1 MQAYKAKGKID
12 ATGNLVVTQPI
23 EIPPGNVEVIIL
35 QVADE
40 VNSTETATESQ
51 TETSKNQVRYRTNAF
66 RDLLEN
72 SPSVPPD
79 FDPESAKWE
88 YLKEKHNL

>member
-23 EIPPGNVEVIIL
+23 EIPPGNVEIIIL

-40 VNSTETATESQ
+40 VKDSPETANESPA
-51 TETSKNQVRYRTNAF
+51 ETPKRPTKIKALQGWFEKTKPA
-66 RDLLEN
+66 
-72 SPSVPPD
+72 PAD
-79 FDPESAKWE
+79 FDPDEARWE
-88 YLKEKHNL
+88 ALKEKHNL

>member
-72 SPSVPPD
+72 SPPVPPD

>member
-40 VNSTETATESQ
+40 VDSTETASESQ
-51 TETSKNQVRYRTNAF
+51 AETSKRPTKIKALQGWFEKTKPA
-66 RDLLEN
+66 
-72 SPSVPPD
+72 PAD
-79 FDPESAKWE
+79 FDADEARWE
-88 YLKEKHNL
+88 ALKEKHNL

>member
-1 MQAYKAKGKID
+1 MQAYKVQGKID

-40 VNSTETATESQ
+40 VKDSTETATESPA
-51 TETSKNQVRYRTNAF
+51 ETTKRPTKIKALQSWFEKTKPAS
-66 RDLLEN
+66 L
-72 SPSVPPD
+72 D
-79 FDPESAKWE
+79 FDPDEARWE
-88 YLKEKHNL
+88 ALKEKHNL

>member
-40 VNSTETATESQ
+40 VNSTETASESPV
-51 TETSKNQVRYRTNAF
+51 ETSKRPTKIKALQGWFEKTKPA
-66 RDLLEN
+66 
-72 SPSVPPD
+72 PAD
-79 FDPESAKWE
+79 FDPDEARWE
-88 YLKEKHNL
+88 ALKEKHNL

>member
-40 VNSTETATESQ
+40 VDSTETASESQ
-51 TETSKNQVRYRTNAF
+51 VETSKRPTKIKALQGWFEKTKPA
-66 RDLLEN
+66 
-72 SPSVPPD
+72 PAD
-79 FDPESAKWE
+79 FDADEARWE
-88 YLKEKHNL
+88 ALKEKHNL

>member
-1 MQAYKAKGKID
+1 MQAYKAKVKID

-40 VNSTETATESQ
+40 VNSSETASESPA
-51 TETSKNQVRYRTNAF
+51 ETSKRPTKIKALQGWFEKTKPA
-66 RDLLEN
+66 
-72 SPSVPPD
+72 PAD
-79 FDPESAKWE
+79 FDADEARWE
-88 YLKEKHNL
+88 ALKEKHNL

>member
-35 QVADE
+35 QLADE

-51 TETSKNQVRYRTNAF
+51 TETPKKREYKIQALKH
-66 RDLLEN
+66 LLEN
-72 SPSVPPD
+72 APPTSPD
-79 FDPESAKWE
+79 FDPDEARWE
-88 YLKEKHNL
+88 ALKEKHNL